1 MFSIFIIFLKLKL
14 QNKTSH
20 FTTHTCKI
28 ITTHS
33 LIALRKLE
41 RDFQSDT
48 TITPKQKQLSK
59 QGIGL
64 EQEQQDSELKG
75 TR

>member
-1 MFSIFIIFLKLKL
+1 LR
-14 QNKTSH
+14 
-20 FTTHTCKI
+20 
-28 ITTHS
+28 
-33 LIALRKLE
+33 IALRKLE

-48 TITPKQKQLSK
+48 TNFTPKQKQLSK

-75 TR
+75 IIKQMHIYYMWSVYKLLVYYILA